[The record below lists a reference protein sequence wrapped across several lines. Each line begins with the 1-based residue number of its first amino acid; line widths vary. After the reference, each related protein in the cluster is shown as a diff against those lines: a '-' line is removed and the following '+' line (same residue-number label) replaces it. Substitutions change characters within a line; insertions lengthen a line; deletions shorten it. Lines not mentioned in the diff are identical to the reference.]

1 MGPFPSPPLPAFRVS
16 PIKVTEK
23 KEPGQYR
30 FIHNLSY
37 PYDEEAVNSSIPRE
51 KVSVK
56 YHTIDDAVA
65 HIKELGKE
73 AYLAKTD
80 IKSAFRIIP
89 VHPTQHHLLGMSWKG
104 QFYYDTTLSMGCSIS
119 CSIFERFST
128 AIQWVAL
135 NKLGIKCM
143 VHVLDDFLI
152 IAPLRTEA
160 QQHLHVFLEFCTRT
174 GIPIAQEKTEG
185 PARSL
190 TFLGILLDVPNST
203 MQLPQDKLEK
213 CKQLIRQHQSK
224 STATLKELQS
234 TLGHLNFACRAL
246 VPGRAFLRRACALT
260 HKAAKPYHHIKIT
273 KEARADF
280 DTWGKFLES
289 YNGRSFFLF
298 DEIGTT
304 RALRLYT
311 NSSGKLGFGAVFG
324 KAWLHG
330 TWPDEWLHFDISFL
344 ELYPI
349 VLSAHLW
356 GHRLSNRAVEFHT
369 DNIALV
375 SILNNSSSSKPH
387 IMSLVRALVATML
400 KFNFIFRALH
410 IPGVEN
416 EQADALSRQQIGRF
430 KRLQPEANSF
440 PVTIPQHLRPANSW
454 LK

>member
-1 MGPFPSPPLPAFRVS
+1 M
-16 PIKVTEK
+16 
-23 KEPGQYR
+23 
-30 FIHNLSY
+30 
-37 PYDEEAVNSSIPRE
+37 
-51 KVSVK
+51 
-56 YHTIDDAVA
+56 A
-65 HIKELGKE
+65 HIKDLGRE

-104 QFYYDTTLSMGCSIS
+104 QFYYDTTLPMGCSIS
-119 CSIFERFST
+119 CSYIFEKFST

-152 IAPLRTEA
+152 IAPSLAEA
-160 QQHLHVFLEFCTRT
+160 QQHLYVFLEFCTRT

-190 TFLGILLDVPNST
+190 TFLGILLDVTNST

-213 CKQLIRQHQSK
+213 CRQLIGQRQCK

-234 TLGHLNFACRAL
+234 TLGHLNFACRA
-246 VPGRAFLRRACALT
+246 
-260 HKAAKPYHHIKIT
+260 AKPFHHIKIT

-289 YNGRSFFLF
+289 YNRRSFFLF
-298 DEIGTT
+298 DKIGTT
-304 RALRLYT
+304 WALRLYT
-311 NSSGKLGFGAVFG
+311 DSSGKLGFGAVFG
-324 KAWLHG
+324 KAWLHD

-344 ELYPI
+344 ELFPI

-356 GHRLSNRAVEFHT
+356 GHRLSNRTVEFHT

-375 SILNNSSSSKPH
+375 SILNNSYSSKPH
-387 IMSLVRALVATML
+387 IMSLVRALVATIL

-416 EQADALSRQQIGRF
+416 EQADALSCQQIGQF
-430 KRLQPEANSF
+430 KRLQPYANPF
-440 PVTIPQHLRPANSW
+440 PVTIPEHLRPGNSW